1 MKLKKIASL
10 MLAGVM
16 AVSMLAGCSN
26 TSGNGGQLPP
36 DDDDGEVTG
45 ISADVG
51 ALVKEKSDKDPFPS
65 YITFEDSAELD
76 ADLAYAAGFADVWD
90 SLLGYVNAEPNKL
103 VVVDGNNIVAA
114 DIREEL
120 MDAVGA
126 EDGVWIDNIGS
137 DEVLK
142 QAENTSNTMD
152 DAVAV
157 RLYMASSVI
166 GEANLKELIARDL
179 DSEGIDEYLYSTQDG
194 STQNGSNYNHEYTVS
209 VSTYTKTVNS
219 VGGGIIGSGA
229 VAEDPSVVFVAVQVV
244 RTSTHQ

>member
-103 VVVDGNNIVAA
+103 FVVGDNNPVAG

-120 MDAVGA
+120 MGAVGA
-126 EDGVWIDNIGS
+126 EEGVWITNIG
-137 DEVLK
+137 DNDILK

-166 GEANLKELIARDL
+166 GEDNLKELIARNLND
-179 DSEGIDEYLYSTQDG
+179 EGIDEYLYSTEDG
-194 STQNGSNYNHEYTVS
+194 ANSFGSNYNHTYTVS

-219 VGGGIIGSGA
+219 VGGGIFGSGA